1 MMLLRKRGHTAVI
14 ASFAV
19 QLFDILLGTGALLFG
34 ACPSL
39 RSNGVGTT
47 ADGGASS
54 LASECSSRVCT
65 FPRQTFNI
73 VPLSDF

>member
-1 MMLLRKRGHTAVI
+1 MLLRKRGHAAAI

-19 QLFDILLGTGALLFG
+19 QFFDILLGIGALLFG

-39 RSNGVGTT
+39 RSSGVGTT
-47 ADGGASS
+47 ADGGASF

-65 FPRQTFNI
+65 FSRQTFKI